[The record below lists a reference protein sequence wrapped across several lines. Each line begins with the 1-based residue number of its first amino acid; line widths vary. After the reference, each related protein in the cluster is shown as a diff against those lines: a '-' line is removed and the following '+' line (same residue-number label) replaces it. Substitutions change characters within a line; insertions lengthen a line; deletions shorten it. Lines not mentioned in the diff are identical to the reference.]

1 MIVLTTNCQEK
12 TWFTEPG
19 IEIIKL
25 LELSFKDFLKTMI
38 NVSSELLQKS
48 TTWKYIWRT
57 LLEKWKK
64 EKESH
69 DNGTSNIANSS

>member
-1 MIVLTTNCQEK
+1 M
-12 TWFTEPG
+12 G
-19 IEIIKL
+19 IIKL
-25 LELSFKDFLKTMI
+25 ELSYKDFLKTMT

-64 EKESH
+64 KKKKESH